1 MRRIPRPSRAID
13 PSKALHSSVRQRIS
27 SLSCR
32 YVVAPCSTYLRTSTA
47 AFSSTP
53 AKTFLLPA
61 KQDKKKH
68 QQFVRRWQK
77 RLLGDSEPI
86 GAHVD
91 PYDPTSPVRIA
102 PEEQGEYEEVLDEED
117 IVNHGKADVSH
128 YHHYTPAEESG
139 RPRPGA
145 RLMHIG
151 GEKWLQQKLEGDMAK
166 EFEKLT
172 MQTYTPLSLDMANEI
187 EELTGTPYTL
197 HDGNLMMAQTVH
209 AVTGRPYTRYKY
221 AASHTLL
228 ISYGGD
234 FWTI

>member
-1 MRRIPRPSRAID
+1 
-13 PSKALHSSVRQRIS
+13 VRQRIS
-27 SLSCR
+27 PSPSPCR
-32 YVVAPCSTYLRTSTA
+32 PVVPVACTHLRTSTA

-53 AKTFLLPA
+53 ASAFLLPG

-102 PEEQGEYEEVLDEED
+102 PEEQGEYEEVLDEDED
-117 IVNHGKADVSH
+117 ARRNMQSGLAQ
-128 YHHYTPAEESG
+128 YQHYTPAEDSG
-139 RPRPGA
+139 LPRPGEG
-145 RLMHIG
+145 LMHIG
-151 GEKWLQQKLEGDMAK
+151 GAEWLQQKREGDMAR

-172 MQTYTPLSLDMANEI
+172 LQTYTPLSLDMADQI

-197 HDGNLMMAQTVH
+197 RDSNLIMAQTVH
-209 AVTGRPYTRYKY
+209 TATARPYTRYKY
-221 AASHTLL
+221 AALPAHRFFLL
-228 ISYGGD
+228 NGRLSSV
-234 FWTI
+234 

>member
-13 PSKALHSSVRQRIS
+13 ASTSVPLSVRPR
-27 SLSCR
+27 C
-32 YVVAPCSTYLRTSTA
+32 THLRTPTA
-47 AFSSTP
+47 AFSTTAP
-53 AKTFLLPA
+53 NAFLLPG

-102 PEEQGEYEEVLDEED
+102 PEEQGEYEEVLEEESSRAGLGGEQD
-117 IVNHGKADVSH
+117 ATAQ
-128 YHHYTPAEESG
+128 YYYAPAEELD
-139 RPRPGA
+139 PDTPGI

-151 GEKWLQQKLEGDMAK
+151 HEKWLQQKLEGDMAK

-172 MQTYTPLSLDMANEI
+172 RQTYTPLSLEMANEI
-187 EELTGTPYTL
+187 EELTGSPYTL
-197 HDGNLMMAQTVH
+197 RDGNLMMAQMVH
-209 AVTGRPYTRYKY
+209 EVTGRPYTENEYV
-221 AASHTLL
+221 
-228 ISYGGD
+228 
-234 FWTI
+234 